1 MKNETELRTFL
12 WFGGHL
18 DEALDFYK
26 EVFDDVVIHGVN
38 RPDPDGPLFTADFS
52 IYGHA
57 FIGMNWPGGPE
68 FNDSISM
75 SLSCDGQEETDRL
88 WDAITKEGTAGQCGW
103 CKDKW
108 GLSWQV
114 SPRQMREHLENPDP
128 IKAEYAMNAL
138 RNMGKIVLSDLY
150 VH

>member
-1 MKNETELRTFL
+1 MKKETQLRTFL
-12 WFGGHL
+12 WFSGHL
-18 DEALDFYK
+18 DEALEFYK
-26 EVFDDVVIHGVN
+26 VTFGEVVVHGVN
-38 RPDPDGPLFTADFS
+38 RPKPDGPLFTADFS
-52 IYGHA
+52 IYGHS

-68 FNDSISM
+68 FNDSISL

-114 SPRQMREHLENPDP
+114 SPMQMRDHLENPDP
-128 IKAEYAMNAL
+128 VKAEYAMNAL
-138 RNMGKIVLSDLY
+138 MKMGKIVLSDLY
-150 VH
+150 IH